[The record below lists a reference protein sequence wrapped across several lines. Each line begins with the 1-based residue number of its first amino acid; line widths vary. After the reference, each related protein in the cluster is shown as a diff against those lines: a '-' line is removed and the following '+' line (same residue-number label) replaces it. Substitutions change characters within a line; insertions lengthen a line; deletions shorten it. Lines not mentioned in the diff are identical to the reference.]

1 MNLKNLLCCYVFGVL
16 AVQYQHTLAA
26 QVTVSVEDNEGH
38 LIENAVVTAIPLNVN
53 SFPKPKPK
61 VKKEIVDQIDKEF
74 FPFVKVVQ
82 VNTWVNF
89 PNNDDI
95 RHHVYSFSSAK
106 RFELPLYSGTHAE
119 PVLLDSSGVV
129 VLGCNIHDWM
139 IGYIYISE
147 TPYFE
152 KTVSNHQAVF
162 KDLPRGEY
170 IMKVWHSNMLV
181 SEESTSKRIK
191 LDAIDNINIEWR
203 LTLKPEFK
211 IPRQWIPARSS
222 LY

>member
-1 MNLKNLLCCYVFGVL
+1 MNLKNLPCFYILGLL
-16 AVQYQHTLAA
+16 ALHSQNTLAA

-38 LIENAVVTAIPLNVN
+38 LIENAVVTATPLNLN
-53 SFPKPKPK
+53 SLPKPK

-74 FPFVKVVQ
+74 FPFIKVVQ
-82 VNTWVNF
+82 VNTWINF

-95 RHHVYSFSSAK
+95 RHHVYSFSPAK
-106 RFELPLYSGTHAE
+106 RFELPLYSGTNAP
-119 PVLLDSSGVV
+119 PVLLDHPGVV

-139 IGYIYISE
+139 IGTIYVSA

-152 KTVSNHQAVF
+152 KTVANNKTVF
-162 KDLPRGEY
+162 KDLPVGDY

-181 SEESTSKRIK
+181 SEESTSKPIK
-191 LDAIDNINIEWR
+191 LGAKDNVTIEWR

-211 IPRQWIPARSS
+211 IPRQSISTRFSF
-222 LY
+222 Y